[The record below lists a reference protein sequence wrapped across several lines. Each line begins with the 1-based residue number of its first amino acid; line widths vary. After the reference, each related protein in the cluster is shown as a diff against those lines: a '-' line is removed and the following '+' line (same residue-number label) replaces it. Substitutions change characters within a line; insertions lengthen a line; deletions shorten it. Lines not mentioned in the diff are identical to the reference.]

1 MTFITQLTHDDEYY
15 DDEEGKYLF
24 LGSLLDKVRRSK
36 SVPLKN
42 QTGFFDLKPEKR
54 DPLHFH
60 MHFFVLNRY

>member
-15 DDEEGKYLF
+15 DDEEGKDLF

-42 QTGFFDLKPEKR
+42 QTGFLDFET
-54 DPLHFH
+54 
-60 MHFFVLNRY
+60 